1 MQAMAG
7 RIARA
12 RQTISAAPRDQ
23 SALRELFDL
32 LSAQVPGDAAGR
44 TGVTVYDHDSADPNI
59 GWHTDESGMRVCH
72 QDCDNPEIPG
82 SGAKCRDVNW
92 MGMAARECVTGGDF

>member
-1 MQAMAG
+1 MESKMK
-7 RIARA
+7 RIL
-12 RQTISAAPRDQ
+12 IVVAALLLATAANADAKPRHHVA
-23 SALRELFDL
+23 S
-32 LSAQVPGDAAGR
+32 PAASS
-44 TGVTVYDHDSADPNI
+44 GVTVYDHDSADPNI

-82 SGAKCRDVNW
+82 SGAKCRNVNW